1 MKALFSESTVYA
13 FGQQI
18 LLY

>member
-1 MKALFSESTVYA
+1 MKALFSESTVYS

-18 LLY
+18 LY